1 MPVAE
6 NKYAEQQVAFIIGAG
21 AVGLS
26 VAIQLR
32 RRGLA
37 VTVVEEG
44 QPAAGASYGNSGML
58 VADTAIPTSQPGVI
72 WKVPGWLADP
82 LGPLTVKARYLPKAL
97 PWLWRYV
104 RAGTR
109 SHVFHAS
116 AALRALNQSTFEG
129 WRENVGANVM
139 DRLTR
144 RDGQVYL
151 WEELTEP
158 PPRSL
163 EDEVRSYLGIE
174 TETLGAD
181 QIRQFFPGI
190 SHDVSYGLLIRGNGH
205 TVDPGALVRA
215 LASQFLSDGG
225 ELIQERV
232 VKLWRNE
239 TGRWT
244 IMTNLNNYEADVVV
258 VAAGA
263 WSARLLDPLGVK
275 IPLESERGYHV
286 MLRNPSVRLGMPI
299 LNKTGYFGISSMVE
313 GLRVSGTVEI
323 AGLEAP
329 PTLARAENLIKQ
341 AKRLFPQ
348 LTYDATSYWMGH
360 RPSTPDGLPVIGPI
374 NEHRGL
380 YACFGH
386 AHAGLTGA
394 PMSGQLLA
402 QLVTS
407 EKPAID
413 PAPYTPSR
421 FA

>member
-1 MPVAE
+1 MSVQSSH
-6 NKYAEQQVAFIIGAG
+6 YAEQTVFIIGAG

-26 VAIQLR
+26 AAIQLR

-58 VADTAIPTSQPGVI
+58 VADTAMPTSQPGMI

-82 LGPLTVKARYLPKAL
+82 LGPLTVKARYLPRAL
-97 PWLWRYV
+97 PWLLRYL
-104 RAGTR
+104 RSGTR

-116 AALRALNQSTFEG
+116 RALRALHRSTFEG
-129 WRENVGANVM
+129 WRENVGANAM

-151 WEELTEP
+151 WEGLTEP

-163 EDEVRSYLGIE
+163 EDEVRTFLGIE
-174 TETLGAD
+174 AEALGAD

-190 SHDVSYGLLIRGNGH
+190 SSDVSYGLLIRGNGH
-205 TVDPGALVRA
+205 TVNPGALIRA
-215 LASQFLSDGG
+215 LASQFLSEGG
-225 ELIQERV
+225 ELVQERA

-244 IMTNLNNYEADVVV
+244 VMTNLNNYQADLVV

-263 WSARLLDPLGVK
+263 WSTRLLEPLGVK

-299 LNKTGYFGISSMVE
+299 LNKTSYFGVSSMSE

-323 AGLEAP
+323 GGLDAP
-329 PTLARAENLIKQ
+329 PSLQRAENLIKLVT
-341 AKRLFPQ
+341 RLFPQ
-348 LTYDATSYWMGH
+348 LTYDETAYWMGH

-374 NEHRGL
+374 NDHQGL
-380 YACFGH
+380 HVCFGH
-386 AHAGLTGA
+386 GHSGLTGA
-394 PMSGQLLA
+394 PMSGRLLA
-402 QLVTS
+402 QLVTG

-413 PAPYTPSR
+413 PTPYAPAR

>member
-6 NKYAEQQVAFIIGAG
+6 NKHAEQQVALVIGAG

-26 VAIQLR
+26 AAIQLR

-44 QPAAGASYGNSGML
+44 KPAAGASYGNSGML

-116 AALRALNQSTFEG
+116 AALRALHQSTFEG
-129 WRENVGANVM
+129 WRENVGANAM

-158 PPRSL
+158 PPPSL
-163 EDEVRSYLGIE
+163 EDEVRSCLGVE

-215 LASQFLSDGG
+215 LASQFLNDGG
-225 ELIQERV
+225 ELVQERV

-244 IMTNLNNYEADVVV
+244 IMTNLNNYAADVVV

-360 RPSTPDGLPVIGPI
+360 RHSTPDGLPVIGPI
-374 NEHRGL
+374 DAHRGL

-386 AHAGLTGA
+386 GHAGLTGA

-402 QLVTS
+402 QLVTG

-413 PAPYTPSR
+413 PAPYAPSR